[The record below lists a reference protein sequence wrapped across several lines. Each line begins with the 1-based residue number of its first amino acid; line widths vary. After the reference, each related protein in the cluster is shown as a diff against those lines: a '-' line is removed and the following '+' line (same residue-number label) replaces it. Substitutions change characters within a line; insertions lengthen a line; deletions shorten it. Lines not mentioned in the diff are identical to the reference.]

1 MGVLG
6 GVLGVTLGWAIGAV
20 INFGTNIYLRR
31 QELPPEQIWFVPW
44 WLVAFAIVF
53 AVVISLLSGWYPAG
67 RAASLD
73 PVQTLRYE

>member
-1 MGVLG
+1 MTDAKTNLK
-6 GVLGVTLGWAIGAV
+6 LTLGWVIGTV

-44 WLVAFAIVF
+44 WLVVSAIVF
-53 AVVISLLSGWYPAG
+53 SVGVSLISGWYPAG
-67 RAASLD
+67 RAAGLD